1 MSNVEKLSDFL
12 ASKVSTKLPI
22 NQDEKEVIAYGTFV
36 LLQTILTIV
45 ILAVFGIVFNVLL
58 EILIISTSSSLLRK
72 YSGGAHAT
80 HPINCALIS
89 LIVFGTLALLEKNL
103 IVNID
108 FKYIIVL
115 IIIVFTFTYYIMK
128 KFSPVGTSTKP
139 LKNEN
144 IRKRLKR
151 KSINFVHILLGINL
165 VWVLTYLQT
174 DNFKFISIALCISL
188 GIVWQSITMVSL
200 GYKIIYSLD
209 AVLGGTNKLLRRTK

>member
-1 MSNVEKLSDFL
+1 LEF
-12 ASKVSTKLPI
+12 
-22 NQDEKEVIAYGTFV
+22 
-36 LLQTILTIV
+36 
-45 ILAVFGIVFNVLL
+45 VFNVLL

-80 HPINCALIS
+80 HPIHCALIS

-115 IIIVFTFTYYIMK
+115 IIIAFTFTYYIMK

-151 KSINFVHILLGINL
+151 KSINFVHILLGI
-165 VWVLTYLQT
+165 
-174 DNFKFISIALCISL
+174 
-188 GIVWQSITMVSL
+188 
-200 GYKIIYSLD
+200 
-209 AVLGGTNKLLRRTK
+209 